1 MAPILRRANLTN
13 EVLTHAM
20 LIGKGSIEDIHSEI
34 NKMPESPLKNRTQ
47 FYGHYYIG
55 LYYES
60 MRNIEA
66 AVEHIKKSLTF
77 SLNIQDYMV
86 EVAKVQLKKLTN
98 QL

>member
-1 MAPILRRANLTN
+1 MALNPSQRKLN
-13 EVLTHAM
+13 EVLTHVM